1 MFCDTT
7 VIPSQLHK
15 SDMNGFLPKTLLSPI
30 CQGFIFQTFTLYFL
44 RHFNITNVGK
54 QAYNNFHQITSRL
67 VNLNHV
73 ARVTSNKD
81 VSAGFLRSEMT
92 CVHRTGKPAL

>member
-1 MFCDTT
+1 MFCESAL
-7 VIPSQLHK
+7 IPSQLHR
-15 SDMNGFLPKTLLSPI
+15 SDINAFLRKTLLSPI
-30 CQGFIFQTFTLYFL
+30 CQGFIFQTSALYFL

-81 VSAGFLRSEMT
+81 VRAGFLRSEMT
-92 CVHRTGKPAL
+92 CVRRTGKSAL